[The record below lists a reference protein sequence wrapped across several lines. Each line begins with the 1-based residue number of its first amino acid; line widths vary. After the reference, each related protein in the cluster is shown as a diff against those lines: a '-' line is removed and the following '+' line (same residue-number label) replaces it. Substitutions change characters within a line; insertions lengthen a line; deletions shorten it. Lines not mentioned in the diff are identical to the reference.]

1 MTEELVIKIMAAC
14 LVICL
19 VISLHFYI
27 ELKGCENAAKKLMD
41 DRLYIN
47 DQLNNLIE
55 LFNEMDKVVQITN
68 IEKMELE
75 KEIIALKTKVEYL
88 EGKSSKDE
96 NN

>member
-1 MTEELVIKIMAAC
+1 MTEELVIKIMAVC

-19 VISLHFYI
+19 VVSLYFYT
-27 ELKGCENAAKKLMD
+27 ELKSCENVTKKLMD

-47 DQLNNLIE
+47 DQLSNLIE

>member
-27 ELKGCENAAKKLMD
+27 ELRNCENVAKKLMD

-68 IEKMELE
+68 IEKWNWKKRL
-75 KEIIALKTKVEYL
+75 LH
-88 EGKSSKDE
+88 
-96 NN
+96 

>member
-1 MTEELVIKIMAAC
+1 MTEELVIKIMAVC

-19 VISLHFYI
+19 VISLHFYT
-27 ELKGCENAAKKLMD
+27 ELKGCENVTKKLMD

-68 IEKMELE
+68 LEKIELE
-75 KEIIALKTKVEYL
+75 KEIVALKTKVEYL
-88 EGKSSKDE
+88 EGREKKDE
-96 NN
+96 TV

>member
-1 MTEELVIKIMAAC
+1 MTEELVINIMAAC

-19 VISLHFYI
+19 VISLHFYA
-27 ELKGCENAAKKLMD
+27 ELKGCENVAKKLMD

-96 NN
+96 ND